1 MASPTTGTLAR
12 SSATWAPPSV
22 RSRPTSIDDKTT
34 PPNCPKECVLAANI
48 ADDRLLFARDGWNGG
63 IRVIAELL
71 EVVG

>member
-1 MASPTTGTLAR
+1 
-12 SSATWAPPSV
+12 
-22 RSRPTSIDDKTT
+22 
-34 PPNCPKECVLAANI
+34 VLAANI